1 MNYPQIQKTR
11 VREFHVIAILAIAS
25 IAFSGCG
32 KSDPTKTQ
40 AAPAPPV
47 KVVVANVQQKT
58 VPIYSEFVG
67 QTKAFSTV
75 DLRARVEGVLQRA
88 YFTEGNP
95 VRKGQL
101 LFTID
106 KRPFAANV
114 QSANATLAKSQA
126 DLAQAKVRT
135 DVIQAQ
141 AELADAQATQS
152 KTDQDLKRMQP
163 LAAEQAVTQLELDA
177 AVAADK
183 SARANVDAKKANLT
197 NLEGSVKYTIERA
210 AAEVSAAQARL
221 VQAKL
226 DLSYCD
232 IYSPIDGIIGFKN
245 VDEGNLVGRG
255 EATLLATVSTSNP
268 LLVDVS
274 LSEVDYLNLVDS
286 RNSRP
291 KGGRRIELIL
301 ANDTVHPYP
310 GSLKVVDRKIDPST
324 GTLKVQVGFINPG
337 NYLRP
342 GQFARIRAVM
352 ASVENAV
359 VVPQR
364 AIQEMQGVQTV
375 MVVDTNNKVSVR
387 TVKVGQKSDQ
397 EIVIIDGLQPG
408 ERIVVEGMQKVR
420 PGGDVIPTTGE
431 DSPTAQEG

>member
-1 MNYPQIQKTR
+1 MKHPHMPKLTLL
-11 VREFHVIAILAIAS
+11 VAALLTAS
-25 IAFSGCG
+25 TVTFSGCG

-58 VPIYSEFVG
+58 VPLYSEFVG
-67 QTKAFSTV
+67 QTKAFETV
-75 DLRARVEGVLQRA
+75 DLRARVEGVLQKA

-106 KRPFAANV
+106 KRPFVATV
-114 QSANATLAKSQA
+114 QSANAAVAKAQA
-126 DLAQAKVRT
+126 DLAQAKQRT
-135 DVIQAQ
+135 DVIKAQ
-141 AELADAQATQS
+141 AELADAEATQS
-152 KTDQDLKRMQP
+152 KTDQDLKRIRP

-183 SARANVDAKKANLT
+183 SANANVDAKKANLT
-197 NLEGSVKYTIERA
+197 NLESSVKYTIERA

-221 VQAKL
+221 VQAQL

-245 VDEGNLVGRG
+245 VDVGNLVGRG
-255 EATLLATVSTSNP
+255 EATLLATVSSSNP
-268 LLVDVS
+268 LMVDVS
-274 LSEVDYLNLVDS
+274 LSEVDYLNIVDA
-286 RNSRP
+286 RNGR
-291 KGGRRIELIL
+291 KQGGRRIELIL

-310 GSLKVVDRKIDPST
+310 GTLHVVDRKIDPST

-352 ASVENAV
+352 SSVDNAV

-375 MVVDTNNKVSVR
+375 MVVDSNNKVAVR
-387 TVKVGQKSDQ
+387 TVKVGQKTDQ
-397 EIVIIDGLQPG
+397 EIIILDGLQPG
-408 ERIVVEGMQKVR
+408 ERIVIEGMQKVR
-420 PGGDVIPTTGE
+420 PGGEVIPTTAA
-431 DSPTAQEG
+431 DSTTAQEG